1 MYGTRIPGLVELTA
15 GPWAAA
21 LLPAFGM
28 NTVALS
34 FYGMPVLRTPP
45 SLDALE
51 ENPSGYGTPLL
62 LPYDSGWGGL
72 PMGGGPPLQGE
83 LFRRPFTVMERK
95 EHSVLALFENSGGDS
110 PPFSVEARCIL
121 ARSGFRQEFAVK
133 NTGSGGLPLTFG
145 LYTTFFE
152 PPQFRVDV
160 GRRMALNEQ
169 RFPTGEC
176 LPLQGEELS
185 IPLGVRPQGRA
196 IQGLYTAAGHTAQVG
211 DILYRVSENFDRW
224 LLWNGD
230 GRQGFCTIG
239 PLQGGGKPG
248 TPLWLEPGG
257 CIVFEAAFC
266 YAENRAGGRP
276 CTLYI
281 SNGSQRGGPGAPTGG
296 KHYRRCPPPAGSR
309 TYL

>member
-1 MYGTRIPGLVELTA
+1 MALPFSCRMTAAGAACPWVEALPFKGNSSAALSQLWNGRSTLSW
-15 GPWAAA
+15 PFLKTAAA
-21 LLPAFGM
+21 IPLLFLWRPA
-28 NTVALS
+28 VS
-34 FYGMPVLRTPP
+34 WPVLASVR
-45 SLDALE
+45 
-51 ENPSGYGTPLL
+51 NLL
-62 LPYDSGWGGL
+62 
-72 PMGGGPPLQGE
+72 
-83 LFRRPFTVMERK
+83 
-95 EHSVLALFENSGGDS
+95 
-110 PPFSVEARCIL
+110 
-121 ARSGFRQEFAVK
+121 
-133 NTGSGGLPLTFG
+133 
-145 LYTTFFE
+145 

-169 RFPTGEC
+169 RFPTGEY